1 MGWGVQLGFHGG
13 ETTWS
18 LGTPHLPSYHLSP
31 SPKQLV
37 EGMGFAWG
45 RRGWNVIWRIW
56 ILSVFPTQVPEG
68 RRGGRG
74 RGRQAMEVPHPQT
87 RQSPTLLGLLLGPG
101 QGESKCVAVDLFSI
115 FLFVLYGDAFLV
127 FYTIRKDKVLEILM
141 SFV

>member
-1 MGWGVQLGFHGG
+1 MYG
-13 ETTWS
+13 
-18 LGTPHLPSYHLSP
+18 
-31 SPKQLV
+31 
-37 EGMGFAWG
+37 G

-56 ILSVFPTQVPEG
+56 ILSVFPTKVPEG

-74 RGRQAMEVPHPQT
+74 RGRQAVEVPHPQT

-127 FYTIRKDKVLEILM
+127 FYTIRKDKVLEILT

>member
-1 MGWGVQLGFHGG
+1 MENLD
-13 ETTWS
+13 S
-18 LGTPHLPSYHLSP
+18 LCLPHSSP
-31 SPKQLV
+31 
-37 EGMGFAWG
+37 
-45 RRGWNVIWRIW
+45 R
-56 ILSVFPTQVPEG
+56 
-68 RRGGRG
+68 GRG
-74 RGRQAMEVPHPQT
+74 RGRRGGGQAMEVPHPQT